1 LDALRTIVAGLAA
14 TVVVAVLAALAGKAP
29 PDKTGWRSIQPSSMH
44 WTGVTLGTGLVLL
57 MAYVRLFVGSSRPD
71 AESQMN
77 ILTWLIAAF
86 ALGTIAVALSM
97 AAIRRQ
103 GLRWRGSRLVFH
115 RGGREHEADLDA
127 VTGLRTNA
135 LGQAMLSFGD
145 GTTLRLDPYARGAAQ
160 LIEAVEQRLARI

>member
-1 LDALRTIVAGLAA
+1 MDLRNIVAGLAA
-14 TVVVAVLAALAGKAP
+14 AVILAVLAALGGKAP
-29 PDKTGWRSIQPSSMH
+29 PDKAGWRSIKPSSMH

-77 ILTWLIAAF
+77 ILSCLIVAF